1 MNCPLISIIVPVYQ
15 VEKYLEKCINSII
28 AQTYKNLEIILV
40 DDGSTDNCPAICDRF
55 QKEDARIKVI
65 HQQNGGL
72 SHARNAGL
80 EIATGDFIGF
90 VDSDDWIEPNMYE
103 ILMSALQDTGAEI
116 AVCNRQTEI
125 SDSKYLPAN
134 ITSCKRKL
142 YSSKEA
148 LRLIINGR
156 GNIRNTV
163 WNKLYKRTVLSN
175 ISFPEGK
182 IYEDLLWTPLVI
194 GNAKLIVCM
203 DSPLYHYLNRT
214 DSLSHNE
221 NLIIQRGLDKV
232 EMFRQ
237 RFVFI
242 QDHFPDLKKSAIQ
255 KFQNSCCNEF
265 IRISLNQHHF
275 DANGEIR
282 RELHHQFCQSGQFN
296 ILDYDY
302 FSTTC
307 ARILFRFSPSLFL
320 KTYIIY
326 QKLRDF
332 SKKLSEDSFN
342 WSHRHRNKNADE

>member
-1 MNCPLISIIVPVYQ
+1 MNSPLISIIVPVYQ

-55 QKEDARIKVI
+55 QSVDTRIKVI
-65 HQQNGGL
+65 HQANGGL
-72 SHARNAGL
+72 SHARNVGM
-80 EIATGDFIGF
+80 EMATGDFIGF

-103 ILMSALQDTGAEI
+103 VLMSALQDTGADI
-116 AVCNRQTEI
+116 AVCGRQMET
-125 SDSKYLPAN
+125 SDSKPVSIDA
-134 ITSCKRKL
+134 TSCKRKL
-142 YSSKEA
+142 YSTEEA
-148 LRLIINGR
+148 LRTMIKGGGI
-156 GNIRNTV
+156 IRNTV

-175 ISFPEGK
+175 ISFPAGK

-221 NLIIQRGLDKV
+221 NLVIKRGLDKV
-232 EMFRQ
+232 EMFHQ

-242 QDHFPDLKKSAIQ
+242 QDHFPDLKKLAIQ

-275 DANGEIR
+275 DENGEIR
-282 RELHHQFCQSGQFN
+282 RELHHQFCQSGSFS
-296 ILDYDY
+296 IFDYDN
-302 FSTTC
+302 FCTTC
-307 ARILFRFSPSLFL
+307 ARILFRFSPKLFL

-326 QKLRDF
+326 QKLHDF
-332 SKKLSEDSFN
+332 SKKVARRLSQLII
-342 WSHRHRNKNADE
+342 